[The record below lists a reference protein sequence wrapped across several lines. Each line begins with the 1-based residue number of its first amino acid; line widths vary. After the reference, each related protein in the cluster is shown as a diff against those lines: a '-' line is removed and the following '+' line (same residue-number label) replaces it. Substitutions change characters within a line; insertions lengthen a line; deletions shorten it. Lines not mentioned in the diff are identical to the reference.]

1 MLIPHGSQLAV
12 WGDPIAHSRS
22 PQLHAA
28 AYDVL
33 GLPFSYGRRQV
44 TEADFA
50 ATLGS
55 LDDHWRGLSVTMP
68 LKGSAH
74 AAARTLDRRA
84 SLTRAVNTLLLTDD
98 GPHGFN
104 TDIGGI
110 VAALA
115 EGGIDEVAEA
125 RIVGA
130 GATAASALI
139 ALSELGART
148 VTVVARRPEAV
159 DALSE
164 LGRHV
169 GLVVKAASFDS
180 PSFAP
185 VELTIAALPG
195 AASLPDDAAEALA
208 VSGGVLLDVVYGHWP
223 TALSHAWEAI
233 GRLSMSGAGMLLHQ
247 ALLQVRV
254 FVGGDVEKPLEREAD
269 VLAAMRLAL
278 VGD

>member
-1 MLIPHGSQLAV
+1 MLTPHGSQLAV

-22 PQLHAA
+22 PYLHGA

-33 GLPFSYGRRQV
+33 GLPLTYGRRQV
-44 TEADFA
+44 SESGFDA
-50 ATLGS
+50 ALES
-55 LDDHWRGLSVTMP
+55 LSDDWRGLSVTMP
-68 LKGSAH
+68 LKGVAC

-84 SLTRAVNTLLLTDD
+84 RLTGAVNTLLLTGD

-110 VAALA
+110 VAALG
-115 EGGIDEVAEA
+115 EGGIGGVTEA
-125 RIVGA
+125 RIIGA
-130 GATAASALI
+130 GATASSALV
-139 ALSELGART
+139 ALGELGART

-159 DALSE
+159 SALTE
-164 LGRHV
+164 LGRQIGV
-169 GLVVKAASFDS
+169 TVSAASFDS
-180 PSFAP
+180 ASFSP

-195 AASLPDDAAEALA
+195 QASLPDSAAEALA

-254 FVGGDVEKPLEREAD
+254 FVGGDVEKPLDREAD